1 MTKIEQM
8 RKALS
13 PLALAD
19 LATQGGEYPGFVVQI
34 NPARPD
40 RARALAE
47 LRVHG
52 VVGPN
57 DGLTIIGSGL
67 VARLKAELLDALF

>member
-1 MTKIEQM
+1 MNKIEQM

-13 PLALAD
+13 PSTLAD
-19 LATQGGEYPGFVVQI
+19 LAKQGGEYPGFVVQI
-34 NPARPD
+34 NPAQPD
-40 RARALAE
+40 KARALAE

-52 VVGPN
+52 VIGEN
-57 DGLTIIGSGL
+57 DGLTILGSGL